1 MLNIISAINAYEYE
15 IINIMP
21 KRKIGKQMMKSLWKF
36 IGNGK
41 PYENN
46 PDRYLLMPRYAFMNT
61 I

>member
-1 MLNIISAINAYEYE
+1 MLIEYE